1 MGIWGLRERRVRSVR
16 KPCGGVGLLT
26 ESTFDCDTPSKVEP
40 ASFLSTGEEGDP
52 HLLSHIT
59 KLTASQQWGRERT
72 FVETAYIR

>member
-1 MGIWGLRERRVRSVR
+1 MR

-40 ASFLSTGEEGDP
+40 SCFLSRGEEGDP
-52 HLLSHIT
+52 HLLSLMT